1 MALDILLPEMRLQVN
16 FPDDGNIVITYF
28 GKNFEK
34 NVKADIYFT
43 AAGLFYIPAEQ
54 RLIDT
59 MQILKQ
65 KNAEKSAEIKELWC
79 NPMTGITP

>member
-1 MALDILLPEMRLQVN
+1 MELRGW
-16 FPDDGNIVITYF
+16 GNAKIFVREFLSLIH
-28 GKNFEK
+28 
-34 NVKADIYFT
+34 VKVDMYFT

>member
-1 MALDILLPEMRLQVN
+1 MALDILLPEMRLQVDL
-16 FPDDGNIVITYF
+16 PADENIIITYF
-28 GKNFEK
+28 GKYFEK
-34 NVKADIYFT
+34 NVKVDLYFT